1 MTVVLAIEIACALAA
16 CGALLAL
23 MAQAVR
29 LNRKSKEQPAD
40 RLERLHR
47 RHRSIGF
54 VLLAAGIVH
63 GISATIYASGART
76 EAYVMGWASIVLF
89 ALSGVCMAPPVRAR
103 LPHAASTHV
112 FLFALGSALFIGHA
126 TPSWEGYSR
135 IQAVAEQT
143 PLDTVRQLPL
153 DFPARVRH
161 SHLPP

>member
-47 RHRSIGF
+47 CHRSIGF

-63 GISATIYASGART
+63 GISATLYASGART
-76 EAYVMGWASIVLF
+76 ETYVIGWSSIVLF

-103 LPHAASTHV
+103 LPHAAGTHV
-112 FLFALGSALFIGHA
+112 FLFALGFALFIGHA
-126 TPSWEGYSR
+126 VMGR
-135 IQAVAEQT
+135 
-143 PLDTVRQLPL
+143 L
-153 DFPARVRH
+153 
-161 SHLPP
+161 

>member
-1 MTVVLAIEIACALAA
+1 MPPKTKRSIGMTIVLAIEIVCALEA
-16 CGALLAL
+16 CGALLVLA
-23 MAQAVR
+23 AQAVR

-76 EAYVMGWASIVLF
+76 ETYVMGWASIVLF

-103 LPHAASTHV
+103 LPHAAGTHV
-112 FLFALGSALFIGHA
+112 FLFALGFALFIGHA
-126 TPSWEGYSR
+126 VMGR
-135 IQAVAEQT
+135 
-143 PLDTVRQLPL
+143 L
-153 DFPARVRH
+153 
-161 SHLPP
+161 

>member
-40 RLERLHR
+40 RIERLHR

-76 EAYVMGWASIVLF
+76 ETYVMGWASIVLF
-89 ALSGVCMAPPVRAR
+89 ALSGICMAPPVRAR
-103 LPHAASTHV
+103 LPPCGRYARLSLRTGFRSFHRPRRHGKAIAEFRLSPNR
-112 FLFALGSALFIGHA
+112 L
-126 TPSWEGYSR
+126 PS
-135 IQAVAEQT
+135 I
-143 PLDTVRQLPL
+143 P
-153 DFPARVRH
+153 
-161 SHLPP
+161 

>member
-29 LNRKSKEQPAD
+29 LNRKSKEQPTD

-47 RHRSIGF
+47 CHRSIGF

-76 EAYVMGWASIVLF
+76 ETYVMGWASIVLF
-89 ALSGVCMAPPVRAR
+89 ALSGIYMAPSVRAR
-103 LPHAASTHV
+103 LPMRQVRTSFSSHLVS
-112 FLFALGSALFIGHA
+112 LFSSA

-135 IQAVAEQT
+135 IQAVAGQA